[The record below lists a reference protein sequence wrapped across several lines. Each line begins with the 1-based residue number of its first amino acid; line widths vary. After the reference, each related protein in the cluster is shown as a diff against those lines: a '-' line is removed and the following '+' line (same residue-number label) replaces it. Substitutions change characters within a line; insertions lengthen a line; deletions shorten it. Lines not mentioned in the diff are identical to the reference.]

1 MRERELRLAVVCYG
15 GVSLAVYTHGVTKE
29 IQKLVR
35 ASKIFY
41 GLDKR
46 SRHETSYAAVPDDG
60 SHRETDTEEVYFD
73 LLEAIAR
80 KLELRVIV
88 DVVAGASAGGINAV
102 ALSRALA
109 HDLPLDTHREMW
121 LQCADVSEL
130 MESRHHPKAW
140 TKWYMTLLVHRWSK
154 HALRRLLSD
163 AESRQKFSMLVRSP
177 WFRPPFSG
185 RRLSHIL
192 LNAMSAM
199 GLQCDPSQ
207 SLLPVGHKLE
217 CLISVTDFYGY
228 PHALPL
234 NDPPIVYEREHRH
247 IWRFIHLQTL
257 TGEQISDLQA
267 ENIPGLVFAQ
277 RASSSY
283 AGAFP
288 PVQLKEMDEVLQE
301 RGEPWPA
308 RSSFLERNLSS
319 LTNAGLDP
327 GDTYFIDGGIVNNKP
342 FAQAI
347 TALRSRPAHRQ
358 VDRRIIYIE
367 PDPKTGFVAPS
378 GQPPG
383 FFRTLTA
390 ALSEIPRNEP
400 IVDDLE
406 WLAAFSARIQ
416 NVKGIVEANRSHIS
430 ARIEKLMRA
439 EESYRPRAQE
449 LAELRDQANRL
460 AADEAGYT
468 YAAYVRLK
476 VSGLLD
482 GIADLLIRLCRCP
495 PHSQPKLELRA
506 SLEEWACEHKL
517 LASWDPNTNTELI
530 DFLKRFD
537 LGFRTRRLRFVIR
550 ALNDLYQASWVD
562 DKTSH
567 SLDHCKTQTY
577 ALLGEFSER
586 LRVSFYSP
594 AFADSARRFLA
605 EPIAMRRNLVKILDR
620 LAVELEL
627 ASLDNASDSF
637 VAKFGSQIDAPQ
649 LRREVVTAYLGFPFF
664 DVATY
669 PLLQERDPHELEVI
683 KVDRISPDDAHSI
696 RTGGAAATLKGIEL
710 GHFGAFFSRTYRE
723 NDYLWGRLHAA
734 DRLVD
739 ILLSAVPE
747 ARPIDGAAFKV
758 RLFQSILQSEKPHL
772 IHSAELLAQ
781 LGQEVAA
788 LQTPNNPT
796 SADA

>member
-46 SRHETSYAAVPDDG
+46 RRHETSYTAASDDG
-60 SHRETDTEEVYFD
+60 SERETDTEEVYFD

-109 HDLPLDTHREMW
+109 HDLPLDTHRELW

-130 MESRHHPKAW
+130 MESRYHPKAW
-140 TKWYMTLLVHRWSK
+140 TKWYMTLLVRRWSK
-154 HALRRLLSD
+154 HALRRFLSD
-163 AESRQKFSMLVRSP
+163 PESRQKFSMLVRSP

-185 RRLSHIL
+185 RRLSHML
-192 LNAMSAM
+192 LNAMSEM

-207 SLLPVGHKLE
+207 SLLPAGHKLE
-217 CLISVTDFYGY
+217 CLISVTDFFGY
-228 PHALPL
+228 PQALPL

-257 TGEQISDLQA
+257 TGKQISDLQS
-267 ENIPGLVFAQ
+267 ENIPGLVLAQ

-288 PVQLKEMDEVLQE
+288 PVQLKELDEVLKE
-301 RGEPWPA
+301 RGETWPA

-319 LTNAGLDP
+319 LTDAGLDP
-327 GDTYFIDGGIVNNKP
+327 EDTYFIDGGIVNNKP

-367 PDPKTGFVAPS
+367 PHPKTAIVTPS
-378 GQPPG
+378 GPPPG
-383 FFRTLTA
+383 FFQTLRA
-390 ALSEIPRNEP
+390 ALSEIPRSEP
-400 IVDDLE
+400 IVDDLA
-406 WLAAFSARIQ
+406 WLATFSARIL
-416 NVKGIVEANRSHIS
+416 NVKGIVQANRSHIS
-430 ARIEKLMRA
+430 AFTEKLIET
-439 EESYRPRAQE
+439 EESYRPSAQD
-449 LAELRDQANRL
+449 LADLRDKANRV

-468 YAAYVRLK
+468 YSAYVRLK

-482 GIADLLIRLCRCP
+482 GIADLLIRLCRCT
-495 PHSQPKLELRA
+495 PHLQPKLELRA
-506 SLEEWACEHKL
+506 SLEEWACEREL
-517 LASWDPNTNTELI
+517 LASWNPNTNAESI
-530 DFLKRFD
+530 NFLKRFD
-537 LGFRTRRLRFVIR
+537 LGFRMRRLRFVIR

-567 SLDHCKTQTY
+567 TLDYCKTQTY

-586 LRVSFYSP
+586 VRVSFYSP

-605 EPIAMRRNLVKILDR
+605 DQKPMRQNLIEVLER
-620 LAVELEL
+620 LATELDL
-627 ASLDNASDSF
+627 AALDKAADDL
-637 VAKFGSQIDAPQ
+637 VADFGSQIDAPQ
-649 LRREVVTAYLGFPFF
+649 LRSEVLTAYLGFPFF

-669 PLLQERDPHELEVI
+669 PLLQGRDPHELEVI
-683 KVDRISPDDAHSI
+683 KVDRISPDDARSI

-710 GHFGAFFSRTYRE
+710 GHFGAFFSRAYRE

-747 ARPIDGAAFKV
+747 VRPIDGFTFKV
-758 RLFQSILQSEKPHL
+758 KLFQSILRSEKPHL
-772 IHSAELLAQ
+772 TCSAGLLAQ
-781 LGQEVAA
+781 LWQEVAA
-788 LQTPNNPT
+788 LQAPDSP
-796 SADA
+796 ARGDR